1 MNKQEGVIKFK
12 YKWKKKPL
20 PSSLNIHELISYRN
34 KLHRLGLIGA
44 DKEGIGYGNISV
56 LHKPSGEFII
66 SASDTGR
73 IRVARKFHFSL
84 VHTVSAK
91 KNFVSCTGMKP
102 ASSESMTHDVIYK
115 LSSDIK
121 CVIHIHNL
129 HLWKKLFNKMPASAK
144 NIPYGT
150 PEMVL
155 EVKRLWHKSNL
166 KEKKILVMGGHKEGL
181 IIFGNNIEST
191 FNLLAGYFL

>member
-1 MNKQEGVIKFK
+1 MKEGIIKFK
-12 YKWKKKPL
+12 YKWNMKPL
-20 PSSLNIHELISYRN
+20 PSSLDIHELISYRN
-34 KLHRLGLIGA
+34 KLYGLGLIGV

-56 LHKPSGEFII
+56 LHNPTGSFII

-73 IRVARKFHFSL
+73 IKVARKFHFTI
-84 VHTVSAK
+84 VHSVSSI

-115 LSSDIK
+115 LSTDIK

-129 HLWKKLFNKMPASAK
+129 KLWKRLFNKVPTSSA

-150 PEMVL
+150 PEMAL
-155 EVKRLWHKSNL
+155 EVKRLWLKTNL
-166 KEKKILVMGGHKEGL
+166 KEKKFLVMGGHKEGL
-181 IIFGNNIEST
+181 IIFGNNIESV
-191 FNLLAGYFL
+191 FNLLTGYFL